1 MSARWW
7 RSSCKEGRHLA
18 ETEKKGFFHKRIGE
32 LIAAVILGFLE
43 VIALSLYYRD
53 SLSFWMDSLTNGLL
67 FFGIWI
73 LSAALLFLFFALLEL
88 LIRPERVM
96 RPEPLKKVRF
106 SDAHPF
112 LFSALVLTV
121 FYLPWLLVFYPG
133 SAIYDMTYQMVQGV
147 GFQPI
152 NAHHPIFATWV
163 IGLCGRLSLALTGK
177 LNLGIFIYVLLQSAI
192 CVLSFSSMFS
202 FMAKRGI
209 RRGYWI
215 SLLFVFAVV
224 PLFGGAMQCGTKDTM
239 FTGLFVWFLVLL
251 AELLLGEGPSFRPVK
266 WAAFGLLI
274 LLLCLYRNGILVIMV
289 PSLVVFLI
297 ALRKEKRVRLFFTI
311 AGALA
316 LICGFLFQTI
326 AARAYH
332 TGTETGEMLSIPF
345 QQTARYVRDHE
356 TEVTDEEAKVI
367 EETFVLD
374 DFRELG
380 TLYYP
385 MSSDPVKAR
394 YHWYAAD
401 NEGSFLKS
409 YFGAWAGMLKKHP
422 LTYLEATAANTY
434 GYYAITPVIKKQK
447 GGAGT
452 PVQFFPDQLAVQGVI
467 DRSGGTLSE
476 DLIPESPEALQGAR
490 DVLSGW
496 YSFWQ
501 KAPVLGLFLK
511 CVFYFY
517 ILLAFTL
524 CYGRR
529 KNKLSLLAV
538 PLFLLVLM
546 AIASPVN
553 EHIRYIFPVI
563 AVLPLLPAAAA
574 KAENEN
580 KMGGYHE
587 RKSIGNSDGSE

>member
-1 MSARWW
+1 MSVRWW
-7 RSSCKEGRHLA
+7 RSSCKEERHLA
-18 ETEKKGFFHKRIGE
+18 ETEKKHFFHKRIGE

-53 SLSFWMDSLTNGLL
+53 SLSFWLDSLKSGLL
-67 FFGIWI
+67 FFGIWV
-73 LSAALLFLFFALLEL
+73 LSAALLFLFFLLLEAL
-88 LIRPERVM
+88 VRPERVM

-121 FYLPWLLVFYPG
+121 FYLPWILIFYPG

-147 GFQPI
+147 GFQPV

-163 IGLCGRLSLALTGK
+163 IGLCGKISLALTGK
-177 LNLGIFIYVLLQSAI
+177 LNLGIFLYILLQSAV
-192 CVLSFSSMFS
+192 CVLAFSSMFS
-202 FMAKRGI
+202 FMAKRGV

-224 PLFGGAMQCGTKDTM
+224 PLFGGAMQCGTKDTL

-251 AELLLGEGPSFRPVK
+251 AELLLGEGTSFRTGK
-266 WAAFGLLI
+266 WAAFGILI
-274 LLLCLYRNGILVIMV
+274 LLLCLYRNGILVILV
-289 PSLVVFLI
+289 PSLAVFLI
-297 ALRKEKRVRLFFTI
+297 ALRKERKIRLLFS
-311 AGALA
+311 AVCVVAL
-316 LICGFLFQTI
+316 LFGFLVQTI

-345 QQTARYVRDHE
+345 QQTARYVRDHGD
-356 TEVTDEEAKVI
+356 EVTDEEAKVI
-367 EETFVLD
+367 EETFVLED
-374 DFRELG
+374 YRELG
-380 TLYYP
+380 KLYYP

-401 NEGSFLKS
+401 DEGAVLKP
-409 YFGAWAGMLKKHP
+409 YFSTWAGMLKKHP

-434 GYYAITPVIKKQK
+434 GYYAITPVIKNQK

-452 PVQFFPDQLAVQGVI
+452 PVQFFPDTYAVQNVI

-476 DLIPESPEALQGAR
+476 ELIPESPDALKGAR

-511 CVFYFY
+511 CGFYFY
-517 ILLAFTL
+517 ILLAITL

-529 KNKLSLLAV
+529 KNKLSLLAI
-538 PLFLLVLM
+538 PMFLLILM

-563 AVLPLLPAAAA
+563 AALPLLPAAAA
-574 KAENEN
+574 KAEND
-580 KMGGYHE
+580 KQMGGYHE
-587 RKSIGNSDGSE
+587 RESIGNSDGSE